1 MRFNMFNPK
10 KILVTTDFSKESAY
24 ALKTAMDIAARFN
37 SEVYLLHVIDD
48 IAQCVADYVLLKEHV
63 EDATKDIMDSVRKKM
78 DDEIKN
84 AGTGVKVNEVTRIG
98 NDIEETINEAH
109 EKNIDLIVLAP
120 SEKYKIWNILVAHL
134 TEELVKKA
142 KCKILL
148 VKE

>member
-1 MRFNMFNPK
+1 MRFEMFDPK

-24 ALKTAMDIAARFN
+24 ALRAAMDIATKFN

-48 IAQCVADYVLLKEHV
+48 ISQCVADYCLLKEHV
-63 EDATKDIMDSVRKKM
+63 EDATRDIMDNVKRKM

-84 AGTGVKVNEVTRIG
+84 AGIGIKVNEVIRIG
-98 NDIEETINEAH
+98 NHVEEIINEAN
-109 EKNIDLIVLAP
+109 EKNIDLIVAAP
-120 SEKYKIWNILVAHL
+120 HEKHSVWHILVTHL

-142 KCKILL
+142 KCKVLL